1 LNREFSVTES
11 SKAWVFDITYIRV
24 KERFLYLTT
33 ALDGYDRKIVGWSLS
48 NGTSVEETSSVAGR
62 MAIKNRYIEKGLV
75 FQSDRGIQYT
85 SKKRPMWLIPIKWL
99 QVAWAEKENCCNNAV
114 AESFSKTLK
123 TKQIYGNTLI
133 SKEQTE
139 LNIFEF
145 IEMWYNRKR
154 RRCTLDYK
162 TIEEF
167 RKQKNIFKNV
177 A

>member
-1 LNREFSVTES
+1 
-11 SKAWVFDITYIRV
+11 
-24 KERFLYLTT
+24 
-33 ALDGYDRKIVGWSLS
+33 
-48 NGTSVEETSSVAGR
+48 
-62 MAIKNRYIEKGLV
+62 
-75 FQSDRGIQYT
+75 
-85 SKKRPMWLIPIKWL
+85 
-99 QVAWAEKENCCNNAV
+99 V

-139 LNIFEF
+139 LNLFEF